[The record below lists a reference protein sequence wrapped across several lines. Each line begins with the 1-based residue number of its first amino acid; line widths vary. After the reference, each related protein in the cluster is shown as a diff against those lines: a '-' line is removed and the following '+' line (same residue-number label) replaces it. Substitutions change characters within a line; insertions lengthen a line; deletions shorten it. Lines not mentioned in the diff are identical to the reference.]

1 MAKAMRKLTVADRG
15 GSIRSEISG
24 SPMAPMRIAKIVIP
38 SCVERDEA
46 NGLVHQPQRRTC
58 ATTAVPGALLQ
69 PRPAGCDQGVL
80 GRHEDRA
87 PQYEEEHDQDAE
99 ENAHAPSGAPV
110 LGGISSPTMIR
121 RQYR

>member
-1 MAKAMRKLTVADRG
+1 
-15 GSIRSEISG
+15 
-24 SPMAPMRIAKIVIP
+24 MRIAKIVIP
-38 SCVERDEA
+38 SCVEEMK
-46 NGLVHQPQRRTC
+46 RTGSSINRNAALG

-69 PRPAGCDQGVL
+69 PRPAGRDQGVL

-87 PQYEEEHDQDAE
+87 PQYEDEHDQDAE

>member
-1 MAKAMRKLTVADRG
+1 
-15 GSIRSEISG
+15 
-24 SPMAPMRIAKIVIP
+24 MAPMRIAKIVIP
-38 SCVERDEA
+38 SCVEEMK
-46 NGLVHQPQRRTC
+46 RTGSSIKRS
-58 ATTAVPGALLQ
+58 AARAPRLPLRGALLQ
-69 PRPAGCDQGVL
+69 PRPAGGDQGVL

-87 PQYEEEHDQDAE
+87 PQHEEEHDQDAE